1 MRLFNPLICY
11 AILNMFGITS
21 AVHFKDCGS
30 SKARA
35 TSVAIYPCNFE
46 PCTLIRGQQSSFQI
60 SFTAVQD
67 IYPGGVR
74 VKARLPSGV
83 MTIPIPESN
92 VCNHLTPRCPV
103 MSGGHYSYR
112 YTNVL
117 PQQLPSGLW
126 TIEIELL
133 DTNTDPFVCVEINVH
148 IA

>member
-1 MRLFNPLICY
+1 QN
-11 AILNMFGITS
+11 
-21 AVHFKDCGS
+21 
-30 SKARA
+30 
-35 TSVAIYPCNFE
+35 
-46 PCTLIRGQQSSFQI
+46 
-60 SFTAVQD
+60 

-117 PQQLPSGLW
+117 PQQLPSYSEAGRCTHSTGALSANGIKQEETDHAKVRLAISGLSSAGL
-126 TIEIELL
+126 IGQ
-133 DTNTDPFVCVEINVH
+133 N
-148 IA
+148 